1 MAVMADET
9 SIGGENVRFQPTA
22 WTLVREAGDGSRD
35 ALDRLI
41 AVYWKPV
48 YFYIR
53 RRGQDVETAK
63 DLTQGFFGSLL
74 EREFFGAVSADKGR
88 FRSYLLGALG
98 HFLSN
103 EQARSRAKKRGGD
116 FNLVE
121 AERELASSDKSPEK
135 AFLGKWALEILERAM
150 KRLKLE
156 ASPQDLALL
165 SGPPPPG
172 LTETDCK
179 NRRFRL
185 RARLR
190 ELLREEILP
199 SVDREDEIDSEIR
212 ELFAAI

>member
-1 MAVMADET
+1 MPDDT
-9 SIGGENVRFQPTA
+9 DLGGDNVRFRPTA
-22 WTLVREAGDGSRD
+22 WSVVREAREGSRD

-41 AVYWKPV
+41 AIYWKPV
-48 YFYIR
+48 YFFIR
-53 RRGQDVETAK
+53 RRGHDVEDAK

-74 EREFFGAVSADKGR
+74 ERRFFGVASEEKGK

-103 EQARSRAKKRGGD
+103 ETARKKAKKRGGD

-121 AERELASSDKSPEK
+121 AEKELVSSDRSPER

-150 KRLKLE
+150 KRLRLE
-156 ASPQDLALL
+156 VPPEELALL
-165 SGPPPPG
+165 SGESRPG
-172 LTETDCK
+172 MTETDLK

-185 RARLR
+185 RTRLR

-199 SVDREDEIDSEIR
+199 SVDREDEVDSEIR
-212 ELFAAI
+212 ELFSALE

>member
-1 MAVMADET
+1 MPNET
-9 SIGGENVRFQPTA
+9 DMGGGNAGFQATA
-22 WTLVREAGDGSRD
+22 WNVVRDARDGSRD

-48 YFYIR
+48 YFFIR
-53 RRGQDVETAK
+53 RRGHDVETAK

-74 EREFFGAVSADKGR
+74 ERRSFGAASEEKGK
-88 FRSYLLGALG
+88 FRSYLLGALS

-103 EQARSRAKKRGGD
+103 ERARMKAKKRGGE

-121 AERELASSDKSPEK
+121 AEKELVSSDRSPEK

-150 KRLKLE
+150 NRLRQE
-156 ASPQDLALL
+156 VHPEELALL
-165 SGPPPPG
+165 AGGPRPG
-172 LTETDCK
+172 MTETDLK

-185 RARLR
+185 RTRLR

-199 SVDREDEIDSEIR
+199 SVDREDEVDSEIR
-212 ELFAAI
+212 ELFSALE

>member
-1 MAVMADET
+1 MLDET
-9 SIGGENVRFQPTA
+9 AIGGDNVRFQPTA
-22 WTLVREAGDGSRD
+22 WTVVREARDGSRD

-48 YFYIR
+48 YFFIR
-53 RRGQDVETAK
+53 RRGHDVEAAK

-74 EREFFGAVSADKGR
+74 EHKFFGAASEVKGK

-103 EQARSRAKKRGGD
+103 EQARKKAKKRGGE

-121 AERELASSDKSPEK
+121 AEKELISSARSPEK

-150 KRLKLE
+150 NRLRLE
-156 ASPQDLALL
+156 VPAEELALL
-165 SGPPPPG
+165 GGEPLPG
-172 LTETDCK
+172 MTETDLK

-185 RARLR
+185 RTRLR

-212 ELFAAI
+212 ELFSALE

>member
-1 MAVMADET
+1 MADET
-9 SIGGENVRFQPTA
+9 EIGGENIRFQPTA
-22 WTLVREAGDGSRD
+22 WSVVHSARDGSRD

-53 RRGQDVETAK
+53 RRGQDVEAAK

-74 EREFFGAVSADKGR
+74 EHDFFAAVSADKGK
-88 FRSYLLGALG
+88 FRSYLLGALA

-103 EQARSRAKKRGGD
+103 EQERARAKKRGGE
-116 FNLVE
+116 FNMVE
-121 AERELASSDKSPEK
+121 AEQELVSSDRSPEK
-135 AFLGKWALEILERAM
+135 AFLGKWALETLERAM
-150 KRLKLE
+150 RRLRLE
-156 ASPQDLALL
+156 VPPQDLALL

-185 RARLR
+185 RTRLR
-190 ELLREEILP
+190 ELLREELLP

-212 ELFAAI
+212 ELFAAIE